1 MTTSPGV
8 DATLRA
14 LIENKGKP
22 ASGANRHIDQGRDD
36 NPFRN
41 GANATYASQV
51 VAALVD
57 YHDFVDGG
65 LGYCSACQGPAG
77 NWRHGK
83 PAATGSAEPEPTRL
97 SARLLR
103 RSQLAELPPVE
114 PLIADTLS
122 LRSSVI
128 LIGPTGAGKTFLA
141 LSWACC
147 VATGTRWLGR
157 DVVRAPVLYIVG
169 EGASG
174 LDARVAAWEEMWGT
188 TVGDSD
194 LVFAIRPD
202 SLVNP
207 NTWADI
213 TVEARAMGARL
224 VVLDT
229 FSSLAPDADETKD
242 AATTMRRL
250 GDLAAAIDGT
260 AVLVHHPGWGDVERA
275 RGGSQIE
282 ANADEV
288 VLLRGNAHSDLV
300 EMERKKVKEG
310 VAGGKTW
317 LRRKVVGES
326 VAIDLA
332 TPAAALAVVGDA
344 VEDTVRDLFGGDRV
358 SPAQIRDA
366 LIERLGLSRT
376 VAYEHIKRLQA
387 AGVLTRDGG
396 TDNRPMFKVI

>member
-1 MTTSPGV
+1 MDRMSIA
-8 DATLRA
+8 DAEIADRA
-14 LIENKGKP
+14 I
-22 ASGANRHIDQGRDD
+22 
-36 NPFRN
+36 
-41 GANATYASQV
+41 
-51 VAALVD
+51 AAG
-57 YHDFVDGG
+57 FVDPLGET
-65 LGYCSACQGPAG
+65 LGYLASTESRVPKAQPDGRG
-77 NWRHGK
+77 RG
-83 PAATGSAEPEPTRL
+83 EVEPTRL
-97 SARLLR
+97 SSRMLT
-103 RSQLAELPPVE
+103 RSQLADLPPVE

-122 LRSSVI
+122 LRSSVV

-157 DVVRAPVLYIVG
+157 EVVRAPVLYIVG

-174 LDARVAAWEEMWGT
+174 LDNRVAAWEQMYGT
-188 TVGDSD
+188 PVADAD
-194 LVFAIRPD
+194 LMFAIRPD

-213 TVEARAMGARL
+213 TAEARAMGARL

-242 AATTMRRL
+242 AAMTLRRL
-250 GDLAAAIDGT
+250 ANLAAVIDGT
-260 AVLVHHPGWGDVERA
+260 TLMVHHPGWGDVERA

-288 VLLRGNAHSDLV
+288 VLLRGNAHTDLV
-300 EMERKKVKEG
+300 EMERKKCKEG
-310 VAGGKTW
+310 PAGAKTW

-332 TPAAALAVVGDA
+332 TPAAAMAVVGDA
-344 VEDTVRDLFGGDRV
+344 VEDTIRDLFGGDTV
-358 SPAQIRDA
+358 SSAQIRDA

-387 AGVLTRDGG
+387 AGILSRSGG